1 MSKHIFSKIAKIGEE
16 VRSAEVIKVEFANAA
31 INSLIAGLKAQLQN
45 LQQAKSASTKDFS
58 DYENLKRKVVEQ
70 VKVNDSTFN
79 NALDL
84 GGEAAQVMSKL
95 EDQLKDLG
103 MNVSDFKEYGEIEKF
118 RRELLDEAKAVER
131 LTKNIKGLL

>member
-1 MSKHIFSKIAKIGEE
+1 MSTLNKILTKFSTQEP
-16 VRSAEVIKVEFANAA
+16 IKVEFANAA

-45 LQQAKSASTKDFS
+45 LQQAKSASVKDFS

-79 NALDL
+79 NALAL
-84 GGEAAQVMSKL
+84 GGEASQVMSKL

-103 MNVSDFKEYGEIEKF
+103 MNVSEFKEYGEIEKF
-118 RRELLDEAKAVER
+118 RRELLDEAKAVQQ
-131 LTKNIKGLL
+131 LTKNIKGLI

>member
-1 MSKHIFSKIAKIGEE
+1 MSTLNKIFTKF
-16 VRSAEVIKVEFANAA
+16 SAQEPIKVEFANAA

-45 LQQAKSASTKDFS
+45 LQQAKSASAKDFS

-79 NALDL
+79 NALAL

-103 MNVSDFKEYGEIEKF
+103 MNVSEFKEYGEIEKF
-118 RRELLDEAKAVER
+118 RRELLDEAKAVQQ
-131 LTKNIKGLL
+131 LTKNIKGLI

>member
-1 MSKHIFSKIAKIGEE
+1 MSTLNKILTKFSAHEPM
-16 VRSAEVIKVEFANAA
+16 KVEFANAA

-45 LQQAKSASTKDFS
+45 LKQAKSTSVKDFS

-70 VKVNDSTFN
+70 VKVNDSTIE

-84 GGEAAQVMSKL
+84 GGQAAQVMSKL

-103 MNVSDFKEYGEIEKF
+103 MNVGDFKEYGEIEKF
-118 RRELLDEAKAVER
+118 RRELLDEAKAVQQI
-131 LTKNIKGLL
+131 TKNVKGLI